1 MTKMQTKT
9 NDQLLH
15 EIAALR
21 LQLDEANVTIE
32 AIRTGQVDA
41 LVVQGKKGH
50 ELYTLKTAD
59 QTYRLFIEKMIE
71 GAVTLDHN
79 GIIVYSNSQFASM
92 VNMPLSKVIG
102 LSFHSFIAPAFK
114 QQFSTLFNRGWN

>member
-41 LVVQGKKGH
+41 LVVKGKKGH
-50 ELYTLKTAD
+50 ELYTLKLLT
-59 QTYRLFIEKMIE
+59 KP
-71 GAVTLDHN
+71 
-79 GIIVYSNSQFASM
+79 IVF
-92 VNMPLSKVIG
+92 L
-102 LSFHSFIAPAFK
+102 L
-114 QQFSTLFNRGWN
+114 RR